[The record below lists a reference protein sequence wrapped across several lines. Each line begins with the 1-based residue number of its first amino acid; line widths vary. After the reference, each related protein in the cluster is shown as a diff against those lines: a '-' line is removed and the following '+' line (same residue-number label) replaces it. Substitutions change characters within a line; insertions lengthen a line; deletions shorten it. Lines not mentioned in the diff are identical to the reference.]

1 MTGCSKVPG
10 VCASVNGLVPAA
22 AQHDNSG
29 NPYLSNHAT
38 NRSVYGG
45 ANAQG

>member
-29 NPYLSNHAT
+29 KPYQTETVT

-45 ANAQG
+45 GNAQG